1 MPDSLE
7 RLFKVNMVTSSAM
20 VQVGD
25 ARIKRVE
32 DSVYKHTATPEL
44 KKRGKKCM
52 LPEEK
57 QQKWEAKQLQDQLK
71 IQGVKDAIKKAKL
84 KGNKKLIADLKAQ
97 KVRLQ

>member
-1 MPDSLE
+1 ME
-7 RLFKVNMVTSSAM
+7 TSSTLGL
-20 VQVGD
+20 VGD
-25 ARIKRVE
+25 AQVKRVE
-32 DSVYKHTATPEL
+32 GSVYKHTATPEL

-84 KGNKKLIADLKAQ
+84 KGNKK
-97 KVRLQ
+97 